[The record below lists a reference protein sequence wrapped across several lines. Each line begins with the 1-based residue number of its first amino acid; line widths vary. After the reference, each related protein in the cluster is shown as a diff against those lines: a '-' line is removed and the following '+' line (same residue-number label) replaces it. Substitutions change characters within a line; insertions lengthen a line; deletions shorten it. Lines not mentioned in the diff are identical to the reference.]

1 MARPTVR
8 TLLAALER
16 KGTRRNREG
25 MARYGIVAA
34 KVFGVSVKEVQA
46 IAKSVGRDHALAR
59 ALFAT
64 GWFEAR
70 LLAAFIEDP
79 AVLTKAEM
87 DAWARSFENWADCDA
102 AVMHCFDRSP
112 HAWAM
117 TAKWVKAKDEFVRR
131 AGFAMLASMALHHK
145 TAPSAPFI
153 TALASLER
161 AADDDRNFVK
171 KAVNWALR
179 SIGSR
184 DVRCHAAAIAAA
196 ERLAAREERSAR
208 WIGKDALRQLRAPA
222 TMKRVARGELKSG
235 RPGTDTQAARHPV
248 P

>member
-1 MARPTVR
+1 
-8 TLLAALER
+8 
-16 KGTRRNREG
+16 
-25 MARYGIVAA
+25 
-34 KVFGVSVKEVQA
+34 
-46 IAKSVGRDHALAR
+46 
-59 ALFAT
+59 
-64 GWFEAR
+64 
-70 LLAAFIEDP
+70 
-79 AVLTKAEM
+79 
-87 DAWARSFENWADCDA
+87 
-102 AVMHCFDRSP
+102 
-112 HAWAM
+112 
-117 TAKWVKAKDEFVRR
+117 VRR

-235 RPGTDTQAARHPV
+235 RPGTDTQAARQPV

>member
-102 AVMHCFDRSP
+102 AVMHC
-112 HAWAM
+112 
-117 TAKWVKAKDEFVRR
+117 
-131 AGFAMLASMALHHK
+131 
-145 TAPSAPFI
+145 SA
-153 TALASLER
+153 
-161 AADDDRNFVK
+161 
-171 KAVNWALR
+171 
-179 SIGSR
+179 GSR
-184 DVRCHAAAIAAA
+184 T
-196 ERLAAREERSAR
+196 
-208 WIGKDALRQLRAPA
+208 P
-222 TMKRVARGELKSG
+222 G
-235 RPGTDTQAARHPV
+235 R
-248 P
+248 

>member
-117 TAKWVKAKDEFVRR
+117 TAKWVKA
-131 AGFAMLASMALHHK
+131 
-145 TAPSAPFI
+145 
-153 TALASLER
+153 
-161 AADDDRNFVK
+161 
-171 KAVNWALR
+171 
-179 SIGSR
+179 
-184 DVRCHAAAIAAA
+184 
-196 ERLAAREERSAR
+196 
-208 WIGKDALRQLRAPA
+208 
-222 TMKRVARGELKSG
+222 
-235 RPGTDTQAARHPV
+235 
-248 P
+248 